1 MDLGGGSGY
10 STADQSMAASGT
22 TGSISSGFSG
32 PSGGG
37 GDNNDPYQGFVQASQ
52 PRGLSAIQRAVQSTV
67 QKTKDFL
74 SQPVNQRGII
84 GSLIG
89 GALLG
94 PFGAFLGGSLGQRYG
109 GAAQNKVT
117 DFFGG
122 GPSPYGD
129 YIPFTNPRF
138 EKQFTMP
145 MKEPNIPFL
154 TEGGITNIDIPN
166 FDPDMNLYA
175 NKPDYKIGDIS
186 DKTFDGAIN
195 SGFNPYTGEE
205 LKPGE
210 AEKLRDQRNNQSGIN
225 QLQFIV

>member
-1 MDLGGGSGY
+1 MDLGPGGLSSPGPSGY
-10 STADQSMAASGT
+10 GGGYDATT
-22 TGSISSGFSG
+22 TGPSG
-32 PSGGG
+32 GGG

-52 PRGLSAIQRAVQSTV
+52 PRGISAIQRAVQNTV
-67 QKTKDFL
+67 QRTKNYL
-74 SQPVNQRGII
+74 SQPANRRGVI

-109 GAAQNKVT
+109 GAAQNKIT

-129 YIPFTNPRF
+129 YVPFTNPRF

-175 NKPDYKIGDIS
+175 
-186 DKTFDGAIN
+186 
-195 SGFNPYTGEE
+195 FNPNSLLDKAIKNVYSGYKELGIGEGKLKDLMKKDIEQNKKDGTPLSLPPEAYTLIG
-205 LKPGE
+205 
-210 AEKLRDQRNNQSGIN
+210 
-225 QLQFIV
+225 